1 MNEAQRIALLN
12 SQTACALITV
22 AGMLVHDL
30 NRIQNFGG
38 SGIYVEEAY
47 EAVINQHN
55 IHWNGS
61 IGTLQGR

>member
-1 MNEAQRIALLN
+1 MDEAARIALLN
-12 SQTACALITV
+12 SQTACALIEA

-38 SGIYVEEAY
+38 SGIYTEEAY
-47 EAVINQHN
+47 QNVINRNN

-61 IGTLQGR
+61 MGLLQGR